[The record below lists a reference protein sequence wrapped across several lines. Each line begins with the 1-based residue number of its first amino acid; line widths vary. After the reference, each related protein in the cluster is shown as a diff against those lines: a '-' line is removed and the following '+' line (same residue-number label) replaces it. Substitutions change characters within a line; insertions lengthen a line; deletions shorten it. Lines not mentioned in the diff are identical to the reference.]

1 LNPGGL
7 ESYGAPA
14 PPVGLLGP
22 DSALPDGGSE
32 PPVALEPPLELSPP
46 AELDPPVLAGGSWVA
61 PLELSLSLSVPPAD
75 GSLALVLSSPVPSA
89 VVEDFVVVAVVAVAL
104 VLVASLSAV
113 VLLGGVIS
121 GVLRGTASA
130 TLLPPHAP
138 SATPQAIKSTTA
150 LAAARLF
157 PLEIS
162 VARCA
167 TPGPIRGVLEASSP
181 VALTRPAD
189 PSAGRT
195 SGSR

>member
-1 LNPGGL
+1 
-7 ESYGAPA
+7 
-14 PPVGLLGP
+14 VGLLGP
-22 DSALPDGGSE
+22 DSALPVAGSE
-32 PPVALEPPLELSPP
+32 PPVALDPPVALSLP
-46 AELDPPVLAGGSWVA
+46 AELDPPVLGDGSSPA
-61 PLELSLSLSVPPAD
+61 PLELSLALSVPPAD
-75 GSLALVLSSPVPSA
+75 GSPALVLSSAAPSA
-89 VVEDFVVVAVVAVAL
+89 VVEDFVDVAVVAVVLAL

-138 SATPQAIKSTTA
+138 NATPQAIKSATA
-150 LAAARLF
+150 LTAARLF
-157 PLEIS
+157 PLEIG
-162 VARCA
+162 VARRA
-167 TPGPIRGVLEASSP
+167 TPSPVRGKLETSSP